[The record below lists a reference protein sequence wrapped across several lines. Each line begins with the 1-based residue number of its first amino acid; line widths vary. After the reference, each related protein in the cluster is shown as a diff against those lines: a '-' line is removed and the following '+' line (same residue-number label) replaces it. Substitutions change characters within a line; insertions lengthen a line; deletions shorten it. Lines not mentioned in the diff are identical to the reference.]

1 MCGLL
6 NKELTDKES
15 EIISEIIALRSRKEK
30 EVDRDVN
37 PLIILYINLSS
48 LQEKNNEFKA
58 ICQFREL
65 FDVDSVHGMIPKINE
80 LYIFCVEVRQGLDKL
95 KAALECDAQ
104 ADPKQVLLLAAE
116 KLESLAA

>member
-1 MCGLL
+1 VCGLL